1 MKNTQYLIGS
11 LCCVFLGAWATIGGV
26 RLQLFELGTPASGLF
41 PFLFGAV
48 LTVIGLASLV
58 VDILRFKKRETDED
72 AEFNHCGVRKVL
84 AYFAS
89 SIGCVLLIQHLGFVI
104 PCFTLLL
111 VLQKFIEDVNWKMSL
126 SIAAGFT
133 LFCDVLFIRTLG
145 VQLQSFSFL

>member
-1 MKNTQYLIGS
+1 MKNTQYLVGS
-11 LCCVFLGAWATIGGV
+11 LCCIFLGAWATIGGV
-26 RLQLFELGTPASGLF
+26 RLQLFEFGTPASGLF

-58 VDILRFKKRETDED
+58 FDVLRYKKSEAAQDTES
-72 AEFNHCGVRKVL
+72 NHSGVRKVL
-84 AYFAS
+84 FYFAS
-89 SIGCVLLIQHLGFVI
+89 SIGSVLLIQYLGFVI

-111 VLQKFIEDVNWKMSL
+111 VLLKFVEGVSWKMSL
-126 SIAAGFT
+126 SVAIGFT